1 MYFKNLT
8 SFAFLCAT
16 CAFSTVQAQQKNQ
29 TQQNLP
35 VNWHNLSS
43 YNSGLYGI
51 ETDRAY
57 KLLDSLNKKASK
69 RVIVAVIDA
78 DLNVKHEDLQGRI
91 WRNPKPGAKG
101 YANDVN
107 GWNFLGNKSGQNL
120 VKVGTESFREYKRL
134 KPRYDKVKADQLKTD
149 EQRKEYTY
157 FKAAR
162 TDAKINS
169 YVSFGNYTALI
180 TNAFSITDSVIKT
193 MKFSKEPKVSD
204 ILKLKIQD
212 SLLNEQYGVVARS
225 MYKYSE
231 STTWKEVYAAQLAEN
246 ETIQKRIKSLDDK
259 ASPRDLIGDTESLND
274 KYYGNA
280 NLFIADSY
288 HGTFV
293 AGLVAAVRNNG
304 IGINGVADSV
314 AIMGIR
320 AVPDGDEYDKDIALA
335 IRYAVD
341 NGAKLINMSFGKYF
355 SPHSEWVND
364 AIRYAGKKG
373 VLLFH
378 AAGNE
383 GKNIDSIA
391 FYPSAI
397 IKGKRADNLIRVGA
411 STPSGE
417 AASISNYGASNVD
430 VFAPGVKIRSTGLDN
445 GYQTADGTS
454 LATPIST
461 GVAALIWSYYPELSA
476 KQVKSILFTSVTS
489 RKGHLTNT
497 PGKSKKQVP
506 FEKLSTTGGIINA
519 YQAVKMAEELTKAKN
534 NQF

>member
-1 MYFKNLT
+1 MHFKNLT
-8 SFAFLCAT
+8 SFAIFCAT
-16 CAFSTVQAQQKNQ
+16 YAFSTVQAQQNSQK
-29 TQQNLP
+29 QQNLP

-43 YNSGLYGI
+43 YNSGLYGV

-57 KLLDSLNKKASK
+57 QLLDSLNKKATK
-69 RVIVAVIDA
+69 KVIVAVIDA
-78 DLNVKHEDLQGRI
+78 DLNVNHEDLQGRI
-91 WRNPKPGAKG
+91 WKNPKPGAKG

-107 GWNFLGNKSGQNL
+107 GWNFLGNKNGQNL

-134 KPRYDKVKADQLKTD
+134 KPRYDKVKAGELKTD
-149 EQRKEYTY
+149 AEKKEYAY

-180 TNAFSITDSVIKT
+180 TNAFSITDSIIKT
-193 MKFSKEPKVSD
+193 TKFEQEPKVSD

-212 SLLNEQYGVVARS
+212 SVLNEQYGVVTRS

-231 STTWKEVYAAQLAEN
+231 STPWKDVYAAQLAEN
-246 ETIQKRIKSLDDK
+246 ETVQQRIKSLDDK
-259 ASPRDLIGDTESLND
+259 ASPRDLIGDAADLKD

-280 NLFIADSY
+280 NLLIPDSY

-364 AIRYAGKKG
+364 AINYAGKKG

-383 GKNIDSIA
+383 GKNIDSVA
-391 FYPSAI
+391 FYPSALL
-397 IKGKRADNLIRVGA
+397 KDNKRADNLIRVGA
-411 STPSGE
+411 STPSGD
-417 AASISNYGASNVD
+417 AATISNYGASNVD

-454 LATPIST
+454 LATPITT
-461 GVAALIWSYYPELSA
+461 GVAALLWSYYPQLSA
-476 KQVKSILFTSVTS
+476 KQVKSILLTSVTS
-489 RKGHLTNT
+489 RKGQLTNT
-497 PGKSKKQVP
+497 PGKSKKPVS
-506 FEKLSTTGGIINA
+506 FEKLSSTGGIVNA
-519 YQAVKMAEELTKAKN
+519 YQAVKMAEQLTKEKK
-534 NQF
+534 